1 MSTTVLPAH
10 RSLAAT
16 AQRMAENWLR
26 NVFSPDLYTVRGRDA
41 NAAVLADDHTPDIE
55 VVRAHPKT
63 DAERLPVLVIEIE
76 DADTDYD
83 LAEQSSRVAS
93 TGVLEY
99 WVLDVI
105 ARKLHIFRDPQPD
118 ADAAHGFCYKQVRV
132 CSPNA
137 LVAPQVAELHL
148 AQVIDLLPRE

>member
-26 NVFSPDLYTVRGRDA
+26 NVFAPDLYTVLGREA
-41 NAAVLADDHTPDIE
+41 KAAAPDTGDRVPDIA
-55 VVRAHPKT
+55 VVHAHPTT
-63 DAERLPVLVIEIE
+63 DAERRPVLVIDVE
-76 DADTDYD
+76 DADAAYN
-83 LAEQSSRVAS
+83 LAEQCGRNAAA
-93 TGVLEY
+93 GVPEY

-105 ARKLHIFRDPQPD
+105 DRELHIFRDPQPD
-118 ADAAHGFCYKQVRV
+118 PDAPHGFAYKLVRV

-148 AQVIDLLPRE
+148 AQVIDLLP